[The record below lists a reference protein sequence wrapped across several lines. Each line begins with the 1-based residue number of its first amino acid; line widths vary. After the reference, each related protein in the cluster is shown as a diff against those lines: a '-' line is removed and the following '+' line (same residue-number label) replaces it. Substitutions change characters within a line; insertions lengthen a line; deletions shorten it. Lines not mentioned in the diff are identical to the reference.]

1 MEAVREKG
9 VGVGVGDV
17 RVGRQSARGALNSVV
32 LSVLL

>member
-9 VGVGVGDV
+9 VGVGNV
-17 RVGRQSARGALNSVV
+17 RVGRQSPRGALNSVV